1 MALTKDY
8 QLPYIC
14 FTPMIEFYL
23 LNKSIEVLKV
33 FPFICFIDYLLF
45 PKMATFFSHNSG
57 RYFKAA
63 IGLDEKNKAWV
74 DFLLYFTC
82 ILSTLVKMNH

>member
-1 MALTKDY
+1 
-8 QLPYIC
+8 
-14 FTPMIEFYL
+14 MIEFYL

-33 FPFICFIDYLLF
+33 ASFICFIDYLLF

-57 RYFKAA
+57 WYFKAA

-74 DFLLYFTC
+74 EFSLYFTC
-82 ILSTLVKMNH
+82 ILYTLVKINH